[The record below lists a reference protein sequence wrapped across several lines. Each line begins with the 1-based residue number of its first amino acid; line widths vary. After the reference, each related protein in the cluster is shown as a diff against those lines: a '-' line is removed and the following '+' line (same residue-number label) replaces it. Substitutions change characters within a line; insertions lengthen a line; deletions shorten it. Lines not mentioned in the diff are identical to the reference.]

1 MKIKKKSMS
10 YILSKRGLLQ
20 KIVKRKI
27 IPMFQ
32 IILRKEETL
41 YLSII
46 AKKKKIVIWC
56 WKNERYNVEVGAFL

>member
-1 MKIKKKSMS
+1 MS

-46 AKKKKIVIWC
+46 AKKKNCDMVLEK
-56 WKNERYNVEVGAFL
+56 

>member
-1 MKIKKKSMS
+1 MS

-20 KIVKRKI
+20 KIVKKK

-46 AKKKKIVIWC
+46 AKKKNCDMVLEK
-56 WKNERYNVEVGAFL
+56 